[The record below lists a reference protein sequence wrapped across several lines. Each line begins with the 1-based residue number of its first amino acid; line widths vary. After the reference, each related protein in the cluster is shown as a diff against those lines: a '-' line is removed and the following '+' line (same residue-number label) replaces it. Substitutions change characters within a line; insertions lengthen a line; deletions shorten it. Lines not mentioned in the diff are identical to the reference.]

1 MHRLAILVRLVALF
15 ALAFLLTAPLARA
28 DPAFDRFLTSQAW
41 PVARGMGVKRSTFDR
56 ELRGVTP
63 DRSLPGLGN
72 AKSGP
77 NFQAEFKS
85 PSRYFRGASQL
96 AGTGRKL
103 ASRHARTLAEIE
115 RRTGVPGRIVLAIW
129 ARESAYG
136 NAKIPHDAIRV
147 LATRA
152 WLDGRTEFYA
162 RELAAALLML
172 QRGDISRQAMRSS
185 WAGAMGQPQFMPTSY
200 LEHAADGDGDGR
212 ADIWR
217 SVPDTLM
224 SIGNYLKDFGWQRGR
239 DWGYEAAIPA
249 SLSCSMEGPD
259 GLRPFADWARA
270 GVTRASGSPLPGKEM
285 RKRGSLLMPA
295 GREGPAFIAT
305 PNFYAIKKYNNSDLY
320 ALFVGHLADRIAF
333 GAGDFRGRWGGGSGG
348 ASGLTR
354 GQVRDMQRTLIAQG
368 HDVGGA
374 DGLAGYKTRRSI
386 GRWQEANGVRP
397 TCWPSRALAGRIG

>member
-1 MHRLAILVRLVALF
+1 MIRLL
-15 ALAFLLTAPLARA
+15 ALAALALLFTAPLARA
-28 DPAFDRFLTSQAW
+28 DAAFDRFLSSEAW
-41 PVARGMGVKRSTFDR
+41 PVAKRMGVSRATFER
-56 ELRGVTP
+56 ETRGLTP

-72 AKSGP
+72 VKGGP
-77 NFQAEFKS
+77 NYQAEFKS

-103 ASRHARTLAEIE
+103 ASRHASTLAKVE
-115 RRTGVPGRIVLAIW
+115 RQTGVPGRIVLAIW

-136 NAKIPHDAIRV
+136 NAKIPHDAVRV

-152 WLDGRTEFYA
+152 WLDSRQEFYT
-162 RELAAALLML
+162 REFAGALLIL
-172 QRGDISRQAMRSS
+172 QRGDITRDRMRSS

-212 ADIWR
+212 ADIWTN
-217 SVPDTLM
+217 VPDTMM
-224 SIGNYLKDFGWQRGR
+224 SIGNYLKNFGWERGR

-249 SLSCSMEGPD
+249 SVSCSMEGPD
-259 GLRPFADWARA
+259 GMRPFADWARA
-270 GVTRASGSPLPGKEM
+270 GVTRASGSPLPQKEA

-295 GREGPAFIAT
+295 GRDGPAFIAT

-333 GAGDFRGRWGGGSGG
+333 GAGDFRGRWGG
-348 ASGLTR
+348 ATGLTR
-354 GQVRDMQRTLIAQG
+354 GQVRDLQQALIGQG

-374 DGLAGYKTRRSI
+374 DGLAGFKTRRSI
-386 GRWQEANGVRP
+386 GKWQEANGTNA
-397 TCWPSRALAGRIG
+397 TCWPNRAMAGRMG

>member
-1 MHRLAILVRLVALF
+1 MIRLL
-15 ALAFLLTAPLARA
+15 ALAALAMLLTAPLARA
-28 DPAFDRFLTSQAW
+28 DAAFDRFLQAEAW
-41 PVARGMGVKRSTFDR
+41 PVAKRMGVSRATFER
-56 ELRGVTP
+56 ETRGLAP

-72 AKSGP
+72 VKAGP
-77 NFQAEFKS
+77 NYQAEFKS

-96 AGTGRKL
+96 AGTGRAL
-103 ASRHARTLAEIE
+103 ASRHASTLAKVE
-115 RRTGVPGRIVLAIW
+115 RETGVPGRIVLAIW
-129 ARESAYG
+129 ARESAFG

-162 RELAAALLML
+162 RELAGALLIL
-172 QRGDISRQAMRSS
+172 QRGDITRDRMRSS

-212 ADIWR
+212 ADIWTN
-217 SVPDTLM
+217 VPDTMM
-224 SIGNYLKDFGWQRGR
+224 SIGNYLRNFGWERGR

-249 SLSCSMEGPD
+249 SVSCSVEGPD

-270 GVTRASGSPLPGKEM
+270 GVTRASGSPLPAKEA

-295 GREGPAFIAT
+295 GRDGPAFIAT

-333 GAGDFRGRWGGGSGG
+333 GAGDFRGRWGG
-348 ASGLTR
+348 ATGLTR
-354 GQVRDMQRTLIAQG
+354 GQVRSMQQALIAQG

-374 DGLAGYKTRRSI
+374 DGLAGFKTRRSI
-386 GRWQEANGVRP
+386 GRWQEANGMGA
-397 TCWPSRALAGRIG
+397 TCWPDPAIAARMN